1 MRTDAAFTLV
11 EILISLAVI
20 ALIVAAFGAGAAMYL
35 RGVGERK
42 AAAQLGTIA
51 AAIEAYGRLDWPE
64 PQLGPSGAL
73 IGVRL
78 WPLWDMDKDT
88 VLDGRAVA
96 GAPAGYRGFVAH
108 TRFRCGPGD
117 LTEGGEL
124 KDPWGNPYRIALRA
138 NDLKAGLDWNDRFG
152 GGAAGETSAYIL
164 WSAGPDGNDDR
175 GAGDDITS
183 WGKP

>member
-1 MRTDAAFTLV
+1 MRMSAAFSLV
-11 EILISLAVI
+11 EVLISLAVI

-42 AAAQLGTIA
+42 ATAQLGTIA

-64 PQLGPSGAL
+64 PQLNGA
-73 IGVRL
+73 GVLQRVAL
-78 WPLWDMDKDT
+78 RPLWDMDGNN
-88 VLDGRAVA
+88 VLDGRVVA
-96 GAPAGYRGFVAH
+96 DAAAGYQGFVVH

-117 LTEGGEL
+117 LNPNGEL
-124 KDPWGNPYRIALRA
+124 KDPWGEAYRIALRA
-138 NDLKAGLDWNDRFG
+138 NDLQAGLDWNARFG
-152 GGAAGETSAYIL
+152 GGAAGETSAYVL
-164 WSAGPDGNDDR
+164 WSVGPDGVDDH